1 MDFLPHARLP
11 FPSPSPRVCWNSCLL
26 SWWCNPTISSSI
38 VPFLCPQ
45 SFPAWGSF
53 PVSRLFTSGGQST
66 GASASP
72 SVFPVTIQSWFPL
85 GLAGLFYLLS
95 KGLLRVFCSIT
106 IWKHQFF
113 DIQYG
118 VRECSHFILLHIAV
132 QFSQHCLLKRLS
144 FLHCIFLPPL
154 S

>member
-11 FPSPSPRVCWNSCLL
+11 FPSSYPRVCWNSCLL

-38 VPFLCPQ
+38 VPFSRPQ

-53 PVSRLFTSGGQST
+53 PVSRLFASGSQST
-66 GASASP
+66 GASAS
-72 SVFPVTIQSWFPL
+72 VFPMNIQGWFPL
-85 GLAGLFYLLS
+85 GLTGLFYLLS
-95 KGLLRVFCSIT
+95 KGLSRVFSSTT

-113 DIQYG
+113 DIQCG

-132 QFSQHCLLKRLS
+132 QFFQHCLLKRLS
-144 FLHCIFLPPL
+144 FLHCIFFPL
-154 S
+154 LS